1 MSKEFFAGLS
11 KAVYNVTPDTRPVKA
26 EKLTSYEAF
35 SEGLEA
41 RAIFVGPTKDPIVWF
56 ANLPFPTAYNIFSGA
71 APYPDIHELNAQCEA
86 MQKAGSLRSKLCHFK
101 DGHAIQV
108 DLPKTPG
115 IFSIQQ
121 PIGEN
126 YLVTEHVDQAS
137 RNNAQ
142 IISPKGEVLQG
153 LNLGHA
159 INKLQVSESQEIWV
173 AYSEEGVYSK
183 DKLSQN
189 GLVCLDIE
197 QNLLYSAGDDGVPV
211 SDNNGLNVVS
221 NDEVWFDFEN
231 LTKLQNKTVKET
243 YPKADDYHSYDFA
256 VMDKH
261 MLAGRMLTPF
271 SYLVLCDLETGEMQ
285 YLTPVNES
293 NTIIAYSHTCARGSR
308 FYLMDHRD
316 LYVIDLASIQM

>member
-1 MSKEFFAGLS
+1 MILLQFRNQQVINHIA
-11 KAVYNVTPDTRPVKA
+11 PDTRPVTA
-26 EKLTSYEAF
+26 EKITRYDAYSQ
-35 SEGLEA
+35 GLEA
-41 RAIFVGPTKDPIVWF
+41 CAIFVGPTQDPIIWF

-71 APYPDIHELNAQCEA
+71 APPDHRELYARYEA
-86 MQKAGSLRSKLCHFK
+86 MRKVGSLRSRLCHFK
-101 DGHAIQV
+101 DGHVIQV
-108 DLPKTPG
+108 DLPNTPG

-126 YLVTEHVDQAS
+126 YLVTEHVDHAS
-137 RNNAQ
+137 RNNAH
-142 IISPKGEVLQG
+142 IISPKGEVLKG

-159 INKLQVSESQEIWV
+159 INKLQVSESLEIWV
-173 AYSEEGVYSK
+173 AYSEEGVYSE

-197 QNLLYSAGDDGVPV
+197 QNLLYSAGDDGIPV

-243 YPKADDYHSYDFA
+243 YPKADEYHSYDFA
-256 VMDKH
+256 VKGKH

-271 SYLVLCDLETGEMQ
+271 SYLVLCNLETGEMQ
-285 YLTPVNES
+285 YLMPVNES

-316 LYVIDLASIQM
+316 LYVIDLASITI